1 MNQLPDILKQL
12 RNIAPDPIFT
22 DRSRAFILHMPKN
35 TASQRADVSTLLFRA
50 MSSSYAIFG
59 GFIFVSLLGAAVYL
73 QTKSPAYFAR
83 IDLNSLDK
91 EESTIQI
98 QLKELGAYEKSE
110 QLMQF
115 AMQDGPSSDNKIKEP
130 AGEPVNESANQDID
144 KALELML

>member
-12 RNIAPDPIFT
+12 RNIAPDPIFA

-35 TASQRADVSTLLFRA
+35 TAPQKAPAFAFLFQA
-50 MSSSYAIFG
+50 MSSSYAVFG
-59 GFIFVSLLGAAVYL
+59 GFIFVFILGTAVYL
-73 QTKSPAYFAR
+73 QTKSPAYFAK
-83 IDLNSLDK
+83 IDMNNLEK

-115 AMQDGPSSDNKIKEP
+115 ALSDTPSSISDTKDFAEEP
-130 AGEPVNESANQDID
+130 KNAPVNQDID